1 MGGEHTSRKTAQFLK
16 PEAFLPPPSAAV
28 ARQLSNFNFDDKQR
42 KMSGRISS
50 DLLLYQQTSYKEL
63 YQQHCLC
70 ENEEVNAGVAVRRE
84 FFGTSL

>member
-1 MGGEHTSRKTAQFLK
+1 
-16 PEAFLPPPSAAV
+16 
-28 ARQLSNFNFDDKQR
+28 
-42 KMSGRISS
+42 MSGRISS

-63 YQQHCLC
+63 YQQYCLC